1 MRCVGLL
8 AVLLWSA
15 QAWACVKDTE
25 CKGDRICVVPEGH
38 STGACRAPEQRE
50 PNVESASAKSA
61 QSSTVSDIPESGRTL
76 HFNVLGTL
84 QFGLAHTWEW
94 GQDTTVLLRTRLMN
108 LGALPYIIAEG
119 DGEEFT
125 AGLGLSVQWRKYLG
139 LGTQNGSFM
148 GAGIE
153 GMYTQT
159 EDEDDV
165 YETAYLVPQFGAG
178 SRWYDGTSFSGVAAF
193 VGFAI
198 PVHTGGYVDGE
209 SYITGGLSWDIGWT
223 L

>member
-15 QAWACVKDTE
+15 QAWACVKDTD
-25 CKGDRICVVPEGH
+25 CKGDRICVVPVGQ
-38 STGACRAPEQRE
+38 SAGACRAPEQSE
-50 PNVESASAKSA
+50 PRVNSDSAKVA
-61 QSSTVSDIPESGRTL
+61 RLSTVSDIPAGDRTF
-76 HFNVLGTL
+76 HFNVLGPL
-84 QFGLAHTWEW
+84 QFGLAPTWEW

-125 AGLGLSVQWRKYLG
+125 AGFGFSVQWRKYLG
-139 LGTQNGSFM
+139 LGTQNGSFL

-159 EDEDDV
+159 EDEDGV
-165 YETAYLVPQFGAG
+165 YETAYLVPQFEAG
-178 SRWYDGTSFSGVAAF
+178 SRWYDGDSFSGVAAF
-193 VGFAI
+193 VGIAI
-198 PVHTGGYVDGE
+198 PVHTGGYVEGE